1 MERFG
6 SSEVLGTCRN
16 GDDIGFAKCCR
27 LVDRSDMGD
36 PGLTPYISKILH
48 VAEAETAAELG
59 EGDGECTVIVA
70 AMSNR
75 GALAG
80 VSVVL
85 CAGGSSVSGVNGGEF
100 VVGEGRARNMFPCV
114 QSMDIRLRSMGKSR
128 FEGSIIDTSE
138 NRCSSKSPS
147 SSSATLFHSVPAGEV
162 DLGISLCL
170 LVNGLTVNSNPL
182 PSGSDGRHPGEIP
195 SSSISS
201 RNHSLSLFCPCFSSS
216 PLPLLPL
223 LSDEPREAE

>member
-1 MERFG
+1 
-6 SSEVLGTCRN
+6 
-16 GDDIGFAKCCR
+16 
-27 LVDRSDMGD
+27 
-36 PGLTPYISKILH
+36 
-48 VAEAETAAELG
+48 
-59 EGDGECTVIVA
+59 
-70 AMSNR
+70 MSNR

-128 FEGSIIDTSE
+128 FEGSIIGHKRE
-138 NRCSSKSPS
+138 PLFVQVHPLPHLLRSS
-147 SSSATLFHSVPAGEV
+147 TLFPPAKF

-182 PSGSDGRHPGEIP
+182 PSGSDGTP
-195 SSSISS
+195 SRRDTVVLNIIQKPLT
-201 RNHSLSLFCPCFSSS
+201 LSLLSMLLLVSPASTTS
-216 PLPLLPL
+216 PLGRTTR
-223 LSDEPREAE
+223 S

>member
-1 MERFG
+1 
-6 SSEVLGTCRN
+6 
-16 GDDIGFAKCCR
+16 
-27 LVDRSDMGD
+27 MGD
-36 PGLTPYISKILH
+36 PGLTSYISKILH
-48 VAEAETAAELG
+48 VAEAETAAEMG

-70 AMSNR
+70 AMSKR
-75 GALAG
+75 GAFVGAR
-80 VSVVL
+80 VVL
-85 CAGGSSVSGVNGGEF
+85 CAGGPSASGVSGGEF

-147 SSSATLFHSVPAGEV
+147 SSSATPFHSVPAGEV

-182 PSGSDGRHPGEIP
+182 QSGSDGCHPEEMSP
-195 SSSISS
+195 SSISF
-201 RNHSLSLFCPCFSSS
+201 RNHSLSLSCFPPFPCLSSS
-216 PLPLLPL
+216 PLPLLLL
-223 LSDEPREAE
+223 LSDERRGAE